1 MSYSITDFLGLKNVL
16 CTFIEENSLRRVVK
30 IETQPHKV
38 VRPCCGRKTKRI
50 HDYRWQ
56 IVKLSPKRNPEIRTF
71 VYPYLT
77 MNSSFFSC
85 VSLRL

>member
-16 CTFIEENSLRRVVK
+16 CTFVEENSLRRVVK
-30 IETQPHKV
+30 IETQHPKV

-56 IVKLSPKRNPEIRTF
+56 IVKLSPKRNPENRTF
-71 VYPYLT
+71 DCPYLT